1 MGRRGLDNQVQ
12 FFEYW
17 YFALPNYLLA
27 ALMYSL
33 LARFGLSFFLPAGSP
48 NYIFR
53 FFVRITD
60 PVVALFAFLTPRAV
74 PPLVLIL
81 FSVVWLLLI
90 RFAFFLLMAG
100 AGLAPTVSG

>member
-1 MGRRGLDNQVQ
+1 MDNQVQ
-12 FFEYW
+12 FLEYW

-33 LARFGLSFFLPAGSP
+33 LARFVLSFFLPADSA

-53 FFVRITD
+53 FFVRITN
-60 PVVALFAFLTPRAV
+60 PAVALFGFLTPRAV
-74 PPLVLIL
+74 PALVLML
-81 FSVVWLLLI
+81 FSVVWLLMI
-90 RFAFFLLMAG
+90 RFVFFLVMAG